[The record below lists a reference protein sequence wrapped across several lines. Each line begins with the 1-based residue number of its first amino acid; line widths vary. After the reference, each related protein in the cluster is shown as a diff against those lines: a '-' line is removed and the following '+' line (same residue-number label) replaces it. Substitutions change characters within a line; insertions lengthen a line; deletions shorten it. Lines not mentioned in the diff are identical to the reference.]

1 MKYDVI
7 VAGAGVIGGMV
18 ARELTKYKLNV
29 CVLEKE
35 SDVACGASKA
45 NSGIIHGGFDPEPDT
60 LKAKMNTAGI
70 GKLYETAKMLH
81 VPHKQNG
88 SLVCAFGEEEE
99 PAIHEL
105 YERGLE
111 NGITVV
117 KAT

>member
-1 MKYDVI
+1 MIYDVI

-70 GKLYETAKMLH
+70 SKLYETATA
-81 VPHKQNG
+81 
-88 SLVCAFGEEEE
+88 SCAKSMGTRLIC
-99 PAIHEL
+99 PIKK
-105 YERGLE
+105 RRP
-111 NGITVV
+111 TWPS
-117 KAT
+117 